1 MDKPWKISRGPIAAA
16 ELDVEK
22 ANAINTLL
30 IRPIG
35 VLPAKPGDPV
45 LPFAVGLFNE
55 MRPLLKPD
63 AGVTTLRRAT
73 AAYVHCRRYYF
84 ASAQPDS
91 MRYGLDGEPVEPL
104 SSEDRLVAQK
114 RFLSLK
120 QNAGRAEAPEQP
132 VPPPPPLLSKNE
144 QIRAALLNR
153 KSSSARV
160 G

>member
-1 MDKPWKISRGPIAAA
+1 MDKPWKISRGPIAAT

-30 IRPIG
+30 VRPVG
-35 VLPAKPGDPV
+35 VLPTKAGDPV

-55 MRPLLKPD
+55 LRPLLKPD

-91 MRYGLDGEPVEPL
+91 MRHNIDGEPVEPL
-104 SSEDRLVAQK
+104 SEEDRLVAQK

-120 QNAGRAEAPEQP
+120 QSAAKAEEAEPAPVVVPAP
-132 VPPPPPLLSKNE
+132 VLSKNE
-144 QIRAALLNR
+144 QIRAALLRGR
-153 KSSSARV
+153 KNAVS
-160 G
+160 

>member
-1 MDKPWKISRGPIAAA
+1 MDKPWKISRGQIAAS

-22 ANAINTLL
+22 ASAINTLL
-30 IRPIG
+30 IRPVG

-55 MRPLLKPD
+55 LRALLKPD

-91 MRYGLDGEPVEPL
+91 MRHDIDGRPVEPL
-104 SSEDRLVAQK
+104 SAADRLAAQK
-114 RFLSLK
+114 SFLDVKRQLMRASIERQQANK
-120 QNAGRAEAPEQP
+120 PHIDEARAGH
-132 VPPPPPLLSKNE
+132 
-144 QIRAALLNR
+144 
-153 KSSSARV
+153 
-160 G
+160 

>member
-1 MDKPWKISRGPIAAA
+1 MDKPWKISRGPIAAT

-30 IRPIG
+30 IRPVG
-35 VLPAKPGDPV
+35 VLPAKPGDPI

-55 MRPLLKPD
+55 LRPLLKPD

-91 MRYGLDGEPVEPL
+91 MRHNLDGEPVEEL
-104 SSEDRLVAQK
+104 SQEDRLVAQK

-120 QNAGRAEAPEQP
+120 QSAAKAETPEPTP
-132 VPPPPPLLSKNE
+132 VAPPLLSKNE
-144 QIRAALLNR
+144 QIRAALLSKKNA
-153 KSSSARV
+153 SARA

>member
-1 MDKPWKISRGPIAAA
+1 MDKPWKISRGPIAAT

-30 IRPIG
+30 IRPVG
-35 VLPAKPGDPV
+35 VLPAKAGDPV

-55 MRPLLKPD
+55 LRPLLKPD

-91 MRYGLDGEPVEPL
+91 MRHNIDGGPVEPL
-104 SSEDRLVAQK
+104 SEEDRLVAQK

-120 QNAGRAEAPEQP
+120 QSAAKAEERELAPVAVPAP
-132 VPPPPPLLSKNE
+132 VLSKNE
-144 QIRAALLNR
+144 QIRAALLRGR
-153 KSSSARV
+153 KNAVS
-160 G
+160 

>member
-1 MDKPWKISRGPIAAA
+1 MDKPWKISRGPIAAT

-22 ANAINTLL
+22 ATAINMLL
-30 IRPIG
+30 IRPVA
-35 VLPAKPGDPV
+35 VLPTKAGDPIR
-45 LPFAVGLFNE
+45 PFAVGLFNE
-55 MRPLLKPD
+55 LRPLLKPD

-91 MRYGLDGEPVEPL
+91 MRHGLEGEPVEPI
-104 SSEDRLVAQK
+104 SPEDRLVAQK

-120 QNAGRAEAPEQP
+120 QSTGKAEAPEAP
-132 VPPPPPLLSKNE
+132 VPVPPPLLSKSE
-144 QIRAALLNR
+144 QIRAALLG
-153 KSSSARV
+153 KKGAPARA

>member
-1 MDKPWKISRGPIAAA
+1 MDKPWKISRGPIAAT
-16 ELDVEK
+16 EFDVEK

-30 IRPIG
+30 IRQVG
-35 VLPAKPGDPV
+35 VLPTKPGDSI

-55 MRPLLKPD
+55 LRPLLKPD

-91 MRYGLDGEPVEPL
+91 MRHNLDGEPVEPL
-104 SSEDRLVAQK
+104 SQEDRLVAQK

-120 QNAGRAEAPEQP
+120 QSAAKAETLERAPVVPAP
-132 VPPPPPLLSKNE
+132 VLSKNE
-144 QIRAALLNR
+144 QIRAALLRSR
-153 KSSSARV
+153 KNAVS
-160 G
+160 

>member
-1 MDKPWKISRGPIAAA
+1 MDKPWKVSRGPIAAS

-22 ANAINTLL
+22 ANAINMLL
-30 IRPIG
+30 IRPVG
-35 VLPAKPGDPV
+35 VLPAKAGDPI

-55 MRPLLKPD
+55 LRPLLKPD
-63 AGVTTLRRAT
+63 AGVTTLRHAT

-91 MRYGLDGEPVEPL
+91 MRHGLDGDPVEPL

-120 QNAGRAEAPEQP
+120 QGTAKAEAPQQP
-132 VPPPPPLLSKNE
+132 APVPPPLLSKNE
-144 QIRAALLNR
+144 QIRAALLSKKNA
-153 KSSSARV
+153 SARV

>member
-1 MDKPWKISRGPIAAA
+1 MEPWKISRGPIAAT

-30 IRPIG
+30 IRPVG
-35 VLPAKPGDPV
+35 VLPAKPGDPI

-55 MRPLLKPD
+55 LRPLLKAD

-91 MRYGLDGEPVEPL
+91 MRHGVDGVPFEAL

-120 QNAGRAEAPEQP
+120 QNNGKVEAPEQP
-132 VPPPPPLLSKNE
+132 APVPPPLLSKNE

-153 KSSSARV
+153 KSSSARA

>member
-1 MDKPWKISRGPIAAA
+1 MDKPWKISRGPIAAT

-22 ANAINTLL
+22 ANAINGML
-30 IRPIG
+30 IRPVG

-55 MRPLLKPD
+55 LRPLLKPE

-91 MRYGLDGEPVEPL
+91 MRHSIDGEPVEPL
-104 SSEDRLVAQK
+104 SEEDRLVAQK

-120 QNAGRAEAPEQP
+120 QSAAKAEEPEPKPVVVPAP
-132 VPPPPPLLSKNE
+132 VLSKND
-144 QIRAALLNR
+144 QIRAALLRGR
-153 KSSSARV
+153 KNAVS
-160 G
+160 

>member
-1 MDKPWKISRGPIAAA
+1 MDKPWKISRGPIAAT

-30 IRPIG
+30 IRPVG

-55 MRPLLKPD
+55 LRPLLKPD

-91 MRYGLDGEPVEPL
+91 MRHNLDGKPVEAL
-104 SSEDRLVAQK
+104 SEEDRLVAQK

-120 QNAGRAEAPEQP
+120 HTAAKTEEPEPAPVV
-132 VPPPPPLLSKNE
+132 VPPPVISKSE
-144 QIRAALLNR
+144 QIRAALLGKRNI
-153 KSSSARV
+153 AR
-160 G
+160 

>member
-1 MDKPWKISRGPIAAA
+1 METPWKISRGPIAAT
-16 ELDVEK
+16 ELDVQK
-22 ANAINTLL
+22 ANAINSML
-30 IRPIG
+30 IRPVG

-55 MRPLLKPD
+55 LRPLLKPD

-91 MRYGLDGEPVEPL
+91 MRHNIDGQPVEPL
-104 SSEDRLVAQK
+104 SVEDRLVAQK

-120 QNAGRAEAPEQP
+120 QSVKAEAPEPAPAPSP
-132 VPPPPPLLSKNE
+132 VPSKNE
-144 QIRAALLNR
+144 QIRAALLRGR
-153 KSSSARV
+153 KSTVS
-160 G
+160 

>member
-1 MDKPWKISRGPIAAA
+1 MDKPWKISRGPIAAT

-22 ANAINTLL
+22 ANAINSML
-30 IRPIG
+30 IRPVG

-55 MRPLLKPD
+55 LRPLLKPE

-91 MRYGLDGEPVEPL
+91 MRHNIDGDPVEPL
-104 SSEDRLVAQK
+104 SGEDRLVAQK

-120 QNAGRAEAPEQP
+120 QSAKAEAPEPAP
-132 VPPPPPLLSKNE
+132 VPAPVLSKNE
-144 QIRAALLNR
+144 QIRAALLRGR
-153 KSSSARV
+153 KSTVS
-160 G
+160 

>member
-1 MDKPWKISRGPIAAA
+1 MDKPWKISRGPIAAT

-22 ANAINTLL
+22 ANAINSML
-30 IRPIG
+30 IRPVG

-55 MRPLLKPD
+55 LRPLLKPE

-91 MRYGLDGEPVEPL
+91 MRHNIDGEPVDPL
-104 SSEDRLVAQK
+104 SAEDRLVAQK

-120 QNAGRAEAPEQP
+120 QGAKAEAPEPAP
-132 VPPPPPLLSKNE
+132 VPPPVLNKNE
-144 QIRAALLNR
+144 QIRAALLRGR
-153 KSSSARV
+153 KSTVS
-160 G
+160 

>member
-1 MDKPWKISRGPIAAA
+1 MDKPWKISRGPIAAT

-22 ANAINTLL
+22 ANAISTLL
-30 IRPIG
+30 IRPVG
-35 VLPAKPGDPV
+35 VLPAKAGDPV

-55 MRPLLKPD
+55 LRPLLKPD

-104 SSEDRLVAQK
+104 S
-114 RFLSLK
+114 
-120 QNAGRAEAPEQP
+120 
-132 VPPPPPLLSKNE
+132 
-144 QIRAALLNR
+144 
-153 KSSSARV
+153 
-160 G
+160 

>member
-1 MDKPWKISRGPIAAA
+1 MDKPWKISRGPIAAT

-22 ANAINTLL
+22 ANAINSML
-30 IRPIG
+30 IRPVG

-55 MRPLLKPD
+55 LRPLLKPE

-73 AAYVHCRRYYF
+73 AAFVHCRRYYF

-91 MRYGLDGEPVEPL
+91 MRHNIDGEPVEPL
-104 SSEDRLVAQK
+104 SAEDRLVAQK

-120 QNAGRAEAPEQP
+120 QSAKVEAPEPALVPTP
-132 VPPPPPLLSKNE
+132 VLSKNE
-144 QIRAALLNR
+144 QIRAALLRGR
-153 KSSSARV
+153 KSTVS
-160 G
+160 

>member
-1 MDKPWKISRGPIAAA
+1 MDKPWKISRGPIAAT

-22 ANAINTLL
+22 ANAINVLL
-30 IRPIG
+30 MRPVG
-35 VLPAKPGDPV
+35 VLPAKAGDPV

-55 MRPLLKPD
+55 LRPLLKPD

-91 MRYGLDGEPVEPL
+91 MRHSLDGEPVEPL

-120 QNAGRAEAPEQP
+120 QTTGKTDAPEQTAP
-132 VPPPPPLLSKNE
+132 VLAPLLSKSE
-144 QIRAALLNR
+144 QIRAALLG
-153 KSSSARV
+153 KKGTPPARA
-160 G
+160 

>member
-1 MDKPWKISRGPIAAA
+1 MDKPWKISRGQIAAS

-22 ANAINTLL
+22 ASAINTLL

-55 MRPLLKPD
+55 LRALLKPD

-91 MRYGLDGEPVEPL
+91 MRHNLDGEPVEPL
-104 SSEDRLVAQK
+104 SEEDRLVAQK

-120 QNAGRAEAPEQP
+120 QSAAKTETPEKEAP
-132 VPPPPPLLSKNE
+132 VPPPLLSKSE
-144 QIRAALLNR
+144 QIRAALLGKRNTANR
-153 KSSSARV
+153 V
-160 G
+160 E

>member
-1 MDKPWKISRGPIAAA
+1 MDKPWKISRGPIAAT
-16 ELDVEK
+16 ELDVDK
-22 ANAINTLL
+22 ANAINSML
-30 IRPIG
+30 IRPVG

-55 MRPLLKPD
+55 LRPLLKPE

-91 MRYGLDGEPVEPL
+91 MRHNIDGEPVEPL
-104 SSEDRLVAQK
+104 SVEDRLVAQK

-120 QNAGRAEAPEQP
+120 QSAKAETPEP
-132 VPPPPPLLSKNE
+132 VPAPPPVVSKNE
-144 QIRAALLNR
+144 QIRAALLRGR
-153 KSSSARV
+153 KSTVS
-160 G
+160 

>member
-1 MDKPWKISRGPIAAA
+1 MDKPWKISRGPIAAT

-22 ANAINTLL
+22 ANAINSLL
-30 IRPIG
+30 VRPVG
-35 VLPAKPGDPV
+35 VLPTKPGDPV

-55 MRPLLKPD
+55 LRPLLKPD

-91 MRYGLDGEPVEPL
+91 MRHNLDGEPVELL
-104 SSEDRLVAQK
+104 SEEDRLVAQK

-120 QNAGRAEAPEQP
+120 QSAAKAEEPEPAPVV
-132 VPPPPPLLSKNE
+132 VPPPVISKNE
-144 QIRAALLNR
+144 QIRAALLGKRN
-153 KSSSARV
+153 AAQ
-160 G
+160 

>member
-1 MDKPWKISRGPIAAA
+1 MEKPWKISRGPIAAT

-30 IRPIG
+30 IRPVG
-35 VLPAKPGDPV
+35 VLPAKAGDPI

-55 MRPLLKPD
+55 LRPLLKPD

-91 MRYGLDGEPVEPL
+91 MRHGLDGDPIEPL
-104 SSEDRLVAQK
+104 SAEDRLVAQK

-120 QNAGRAEAPEQP
+120 QNAGKAEAAEEAAP
-132 VPPPPPLLSKNE
+132 VPPPVLTKSE
-144 QIRAALLNR
+144 QNRAALLGKRNA
-153 KSSSARV
+153 AR
-160 G
+160 

>member
-1 MDKPWKISRGPIAAA
+1 MDKPWKISRGPIAAT

-30 IRPIG
+30 IRPVG

-55 MRPLLKPD
+55 LRPLLKPD

-91 MRYGLDGEPVEPL
+91 MRHNLDGEPVEAL
-104 SSEDRLVAQK
+104 SEEDRLVAQK

-120 QNAGRAEAPEQP
+120 HTAAKTEEPEPAP
-132 VPPPPPLLSKNE
+132 VVLPPPVISKSE
-144 QIRAALLNR
+144 QIRAALLGKRNV
-153 KSSSARV
+153 AR
-160 G
+160 

>member
-1 MDKPWKISRGPIAAA
+1 MDKPWKISRGPIAAT

-30 IRPIG
+30 IRPVG
-35 VLPAKPGDPV
+35 VLPAKAGDPV

-55 MRPLLKPD
+55 LRPLLKPD

-73 AAYVHCRRYYF
+73 AAYVHGRRYYF

-91 MRYGLDGEPVEPL
+91 MRHGLDGEPVEPL
-104 SSEDRLVAQK
+104 SPEDRLVAQN

-120 QNAGRAEAPEQP
+120 QATGKADAPEQTAP
-132 VPPPPPLLSKNE
+132 VPAPLLSKSE
-144 QIRAALLNR
+144 QIRAALLGKRNAV
-153 KSSSARV
+153 S
-160 G
+160 

>member
-1 MDKPWKISRGPIAAA
+1 METPWKISRGPIAAT
-16 ELDVEK
+16 ELDVQK
-22 ANAINTLL
+22 ANAINSML
-30 IRPIG
+30 IRPVG

-55 MRPLLKPD
+55 LRPLLKPE

-91 MRYGLDGEPVEPL
+91 MRHNIDGEPVEPL
-104 SSEDRLVAQK
+104 SAEDRLVAQK

-120 QNAGRAEAPEQP
+120 QSAKAEAPEPAP
-132 VPPPPPLLSKNE
+132 VPPPVLSKNE
-144 QIRAALLNR
+144 QIRAALLRGR
-153 KSSSARV
+153 KSTVS
-160 G
+160 

>member
-1 MDKPWKISRGPIAAA
+1 MDKPWKISRGPIAAT

-22 ANAINTLL
+22 ANAINMLL
-30 IRPIG
+30 IRPVG
-35 VLPAKPGDPV
+35 VLPAKSGDAIR
-45 LPFAVGLFNE
+45 PFAVGLFNE
-55 MRPLLKPD
+55 FRPLLKPD

-91 MRYGLDGEPVEPL
+91 MRHGVDGEPVEAL

-120 QNAGRAEAPEQP
+120 QNNGKVEAPEQP
-132 VPPPPPLLSKNE
+132 APVPPPLLSKNE

-153 KSSSARV
+153 KSSSARA

>member
-1 MDKPWKISRGPIAAA
+1 MDKPWKISRGPIAAT
-16 ELDVEK
+16 ELDVEQ

-30 IRPIG
+30 VRPVG
-35 VLPAKPGDPV
+35 VLPAKAGDPV

-55 MRPLLKPD
+55 LRPLLKPD

-91 MRYGLDGEPVEPL
+91 MRHNLDGEPVEPL
-104 SSEDRLVAQK
+104 SEEDRLVAQK

-120 QNAGRAEAPEQP
+120 QSAAKAEKPEPAP
-132 VPPPPPLLSKNE
+132 VVIPPPVISKSE
-144 QIRAALLNR
+144 QIRAALLGKRNA
-153 KSSSARV
+153 AR
-160 G
+160 

>member
-1 MDKPWKISRGPIAAA
+1 MDKPWKVSRGPIAAS

-22 ANAINTLL
+22 ANAINMLL
-30 IRPIG
+30 IRPVG
-35 VLPAKPGDPV
+35 VLPAKAGDPI

-55 MRPLLKPD
+55 LRPLLKPD

-91 MRYGLDGEPVEPL
+91 MRHGLDGDPVEPL

-120 QNAGRAEAPEQP
+120 QGTAKAEAPEQP
-132 VPPPPPLLSKNE
+132 APVPPPLLSKNE
-144 QIRAALLNR
+144 QIRAALLSKKNA
-153 KSSSARV
+153 SARV

>member
-1 MDKPWKISRGPIAAA
+1 MDKPWKISRGPIAAT

-30 IRPIG
+30 VRPVG
-35 VLPAKPGDPV
+35 VLPAKAGDPV

-55 MRPLLKPD
+55 LRPLLKPD

-91 MRYGLDGEPVEPL
+91 MRHNIDGEPVEPL
-104 SSEDRLVAQK
+104 SEEDRLVAQK

-120 QNAGRAEAPEQP
+120 QSAAKAEEPEPAPVVVPAP
-132 VPPPPPLLSKNE
+132 VLSKNE
-144 QIRAALLNR
+144 QIRAALLRGR
-153 KSSSARV
+153 KNAVS
-160 G
+160 

>member
-1 MDKPWKISRGPIAAA
+1 MDKPWKISRGPIAAT

-22 ANAINTLL
+22 ANAINSML
-30 IRPIG
+30 IRPVG

-55 MRPLLKPD
+55 LRPLLKPD

-91 MRYGLDGEPVEPL
+91 MRHNIDGEPVEPL
-104 SSEDRLVAQK
+104 SVEDRLVAQK

-120 QNAGRAEAPEQP
+120 QSAKAEAPEPAP
-132 VPPPPPLLSKNE
+132 VPPPVLSKNE
-144 QIRAALLNR
+144 QIRAALLRGR
-153 KSSSARV
+153 KSTVS
-160 G
+160 

>member
-1 MDKPWKISRGPIAAA
+1 MDKPWKISRGPIAAT

-22 ANAINTLL
+22 ANAINGML
-30 IRPIG
+30 IRPVG

-55 MRPLLKPD
+55 LRPLLKPE

-73 AAYVHCRRYYF
+73 AAFVHCRRYYF

-91 MRYGLDGEPVEPL
+91 MRHNIDGEPVEPL
-104 SSEDRLVAQK
+104 SAEDRLVAQK

-120 QNAGRAEAPEQP
+120 QSAKVEAPEPAP
-132 VPPPPPLLSKNE
+132 VPTPVLSKNE
-144 QIRAALLNR
+144 QIRAALLRGR
-153 KSSSARV
+153 KSTVS
-160 G
+160 

>member
-1 MDKPWKISRGPIAAA
+1 MDKPWKISRGPIAAT

-22 ANAINTLL
+22 ANAINSML
-30 IRPIG
+30 IRPVG

-55 MRPLLKPD
+55 LRPLLKPE

-91 MRYGLDGEPVEPL
+91 MRHNIDGEPVEPL
-104 SSEDRLVAQK
+104 SAEDRLVAQK

-120 QNAGRAEAPEQP
+120 QSAKAEAPEPAP
-132 VPPPPPLLSKNE
+132 VPPPVLSKNE
-144 QIRAALLNR
+144 QIRAALLRGR
-153 KSSSARV
+153 KSTVS
-160 G
+160 

>member
-1 MDKPWKISRGPIAAA
+1 MDKPWKVSRGPIAAS

-22 ANAINTLL
+22 ANAINMLL
-30 IRPIG
+30 IRPVG
-35 VLPAKPGDPV
+35 VLPAKAGDPI

-55 MRPLLKPD
+55 LRPLLKPD

-91 MRYGLDGEPVEPL
+91 MRHGLDGDPVEPL

-120 QNAGRAEAPEQP
+120 QGTAKAEVPEQP
-132 VPPPPPLLSKNE
+132 APVPPPLLSKNE
-144 QIRAALLNR
+144 QIRAALLSKKNA
-153 KSSSARV
+153 SARA